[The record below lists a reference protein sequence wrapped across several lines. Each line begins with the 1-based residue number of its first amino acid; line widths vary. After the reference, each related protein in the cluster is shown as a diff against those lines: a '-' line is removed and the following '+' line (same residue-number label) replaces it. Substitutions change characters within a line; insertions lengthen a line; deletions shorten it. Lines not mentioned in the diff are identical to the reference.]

1 MKVLAGGGSLKIL
14 AARSPR
20 NLRSH
25 DAKVLLID
33 EADGMDV
40 TVEGDPVLLAEKRT
54 MAHPDR
60 KIVVGSTPTIDG
72 VSVIQRLYDE
82 SDQRIFEVPCPKC
95 GAFKEIL
102 WPDIRWP
109 EGEPAKAAFWCS
121 SCNSMIDERHKP
133 GMVADGE
140 WRAMRPEVK
149 DHVGFRIN
157 STVSLFANANWGLLA
172 QEFLKTK
179 RSGPTEMQVFVNT
192 VEGRVWKR
200 SLDSLDKSALIARGE
215 NFSLERIPQ
224 EVLAISA
231 GVDVQ
236 HDRLEVTICGWSRHT
251 LYVLGHVVIWGSTLQ
266 DTTWAELDALLRRGG
281 NTRTDGCSA
290 SMPRRSTAAALARG
304 RRAARNRSII
314 FAHRGF
320 RAGFMQSK
328 GKGGPQRVWRP
339 AAKKDGGVRLFIVG
353 VDQIKTEIMERLAA
367 EPFIDTAAVPCR
379 DDQGCGRNPQAIRV
393 SASLT
398 DAWFEQV
405 TAERRFIRYVRNRAV
420 IEFRPIRSGIRNEGL
435 DCLVYAMAA
444 RRGARIDFDERA
456 LRDGA
461 VAREETKPHEPRKP
475 SFLGGRRPGWL

>member
-1 MKVLAGGGSLKIL
+1 MTSPTSAFSRFR
-14 AARSPR
+14 ARSAEHSR
-20 NLRSH
+20 KSFGQIYGGLRAS
-25 DAKVLLID
+25 L
-33 EADGMDV
+33 
-40 TVEGDPVLLAEKRT
+40 
-54 MAHPDR
+54 
-60 KIVVGSTPTIDG
+60 
-72 VSVIQRLYDE
+72 QRLP
-82 SDQRIFEVPCPKC
+82 F
-95 GAFKEIL
+95 GAI
-102 WPDIRWP
+102 
-109 EGEPAKAAFWCS
+109 PA
-121 SCNSMIDERHKP
+121 NSMIDERHKP

-140 WRAMRPEVK
+140 WHAMRSEVK

-172 QEFLKTK
+172 QEFLKAK

-192 VEGRVWKR
+192 VEGRVWKQ
-200 SLDSLDKSALIARGE
+200 SLDSLTSSALIARGE

-266 DTTWAELDALLRRGG
+266 DTTWAELDALLR
-281 NTRTDGCSA
+281 TRWKHPNGWLLRVD
-290 SMPRRSTAAALARG
+290 AAAIDSGGTGTGPESRTQQVYNFCAPRLS
-304 RRAARNRSII
+304 RRI
-314 FAHRGF
+314 FAI
-320 RAGFMQSK
+320 K
-328 GKGGPQRVWRP
+328 GQGGPQRVWRP
-339 AAKKDGGVRLFIVG
+339 AAKKEGGVRLFIVG

-367 EPFIDTAAVPCR
+367 EPFIDAAAVPCR

-456 LRDGA
+456 MRDGA
-461 VAREETKPHEPRKP
+461 AAREETKPHEPRKP